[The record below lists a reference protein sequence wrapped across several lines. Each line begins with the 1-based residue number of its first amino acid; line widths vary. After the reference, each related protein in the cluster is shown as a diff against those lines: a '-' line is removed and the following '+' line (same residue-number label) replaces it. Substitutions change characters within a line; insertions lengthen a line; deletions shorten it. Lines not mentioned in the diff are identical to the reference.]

1 MSPFHGTA
9 FTNRVSNSFHFRIFL
24 KFNKEL
30 GVLKRRA
37 ATRSDKHSFKEYCAD
52 NGLKDDK
59 VLLWMRANNIK
70 YGSMHAAQQ
79 ELGTVKEIRAT
90 FIDFQQ
96 YLYEEAAA

>member
-1 MSPFHGTA
+1 MKTDKDNIYNFLNAKQREFIQYVLRNYVAVGIDELDVNKLSTILTA
-9 FTNRVSNSFHFRIFL
+9 R
-24 KFNKEL
+24 
-30 GVLKRRA
+30 
-37 ATRSDKHSFKEYCAD
+37 
-52 NGLKDDK
+52 
-59 VLLWMRANNIK
+59 